1 MPEQSLP
8 IPDLVSTREIYWN
21 IHIPEPWR
29 SLLMIALTMIPVFI
43 VFRALRAR
51 WMEWQS
57 IGGLDDLP
65 PRSEWKDRAI
75 RVLKH
80 SLGQQRVKRRKLGGW
95 SHVMF
100 FYSFIALFIGTVIVA
115 IQHDIAQPL
124 FNWYFFQG
132 LFYEIYSATLEV
144 AGVLAII
151 ATSLALHRRLVLKP
165 KHLGGTI
172 NWIPSLVWFQA
183 VLITGFLV
191 EAARIS
197 GTGFPPF
204 EKTYSFVGYAIAGLI
219 PTSSAASIHLVLWW
233 GHLFITMWFLG
244 TFGGVAMSHIF
255 TSAANIFLA
264 REIPSGASPRPIQ
277 NIEEAE
283 QFGVLTVD
291 QFIGS
296 HRRDADACVECGRC
310 VEVCP
315 ANITGKPLSPKKL
328 VNDIR
333 DMARAHMPKKDGAEI
348 PELVGENGPITPDE
362 IWACTTCG
370 ACEQECPVMIEVV
383 EKVVEM
389 RRGLVLMKS
398 EFPPEVQNSFTNLEQ
413 QGNPW
418 GKPADDRDKW
428 AREME
433 DVRVPIVGEPEAE
446 GAEYLFWV
454 GCAGSYD
461 TRGQKISKA
470 LVRLLDRAG
479 VKYAILGPRETCT
492 GDPAMRIG
500 NEYLYQMLAKQNIE
514 TMNEVGVKKVIA
526 SCPHC
531 LQTIKKDYPSLGGNF
546 EVIHHSELLTHLIA
560 EGRLTPG
567 KVEANAILHDSCYL
581 ARHNKIVDQPRAVA
595 TAALGNVA
603 VGETRRCKEKG
614 LCCGAGGGR
623 MWMEEHLGD
632 KTISVERAEELLE
645 NGHDTIVTSC
655 PFCQTMVAD
664 GAKKAAPGKDVT
676 VMDIAELLEQSMER
690 VTK

>member
-1 MPEQSLP
+1 M
-8 IPDLVSTREIYWN
+8 
-21 IHIPEPWR
+21 
-29 SLLMIALTMIPVFI
+29 
-43 VFRALRAR
+43 
-51 WMEWQS
+51 
-57 IGGLDDLP
+57 
-65 PRSEWKDRAI
+65 DR
-75 RVLKH
+75 R
-80 SLGQQRVKRRKLGGW
+80 
-95 SHVMF
+95 
-100 FYSFIALFIGTVIVA
+100 
-115 IQHDIAQPL
+115 
-124 FNWYFFQG
+124 
-132 LFYEIYSATLEV
+132 
-144 AGVLAII
+144 
-151 ATSLALHRRLVLKP
+151 
-165 KHLGGTI
+165 
-172 NWIPSLVWFQA
+172 
-183 VLITGFLV
+183 
-191 EAARIS
+191 
-197 GTGFPPF
+197 
-204 EKTYSFVGYAIAGLI
+204 
-219 PTSSAASIHLVLWW
+219 
-233 GHLFITMWFLG
+233 
-244 TFGGVAMSHIF
+244 
-255 TSAANIFLA
+255 
-264 REIPSGASPRPIQ
+264 
-277 NIEEAE
+277 
-283 QFGVLTVD
+283 
-291 QFIGS
+291 
-296 HRRDADACVECGRC
+296 
-310 VEVCP
+310 
-315 ANITGKPLSPKKL
+315 
-328 VNDIR
+328 
-333 DMARAHMPKKDGAEI
+333 MA
-348 PELVGENGPITPDE
+348 
-362 IWACTTCG
+362 
-370 ACEQECPVMIEVV
+370 
-383 EKVVEM
+383 
-389 RRGLVLMKS
+389 
-398 EFPPEVQNSFTNLEQ
+398 
-413 QGNPW
+413 W

-500 NEYLYQMLAKQNIE
+500 NEYLYQMLAKQNSE

-676 VMDIAELLEQSMER
+676 VMDIAELLEQSMEK